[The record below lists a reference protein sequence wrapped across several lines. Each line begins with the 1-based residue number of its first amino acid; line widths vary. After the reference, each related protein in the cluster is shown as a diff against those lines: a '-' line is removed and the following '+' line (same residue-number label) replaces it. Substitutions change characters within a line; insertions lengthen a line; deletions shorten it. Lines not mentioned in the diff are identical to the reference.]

1 MLYHFV
7 YRWTGIFFIILNWM
21 NCVYEYCCVFALEWM
36 NVFINS
42 SHKKIKKATAKGMDG
57 QNTLTAYTITAHHVT
72 HKNLLKSKQ
81 FSLALK
87 E

>member
-1 MLYHFV
+1 MYLL
-7 YRWTGIFFIILNWM
+7 TAAI
-21 NCVYEYCCVFALEWM
+21 
-36 NVFINS
+36 
-42 SHKKIKKATAKGMDG
+42 KKIIKATAKGMDG

>member
-1 MLYHFV
+1 
-7 YRWTGIFFIILNWM
+7 
-21 NCVYEYCCVFALEWM
+21 M

-42 SHKKIKKATAKGMDG
+42 SHKKIIKATAKGMDG